1 MSDVARRAQL
11 SRSQVSN
18 FFNNPDLVSTDARQ
32 RISAAIAEL
41 GYVRDEA
48 ASALRRGT
56 SQMLGLLLLDG
67 WAPYFADLSQ
77 AIDDEA
83 NRLGWYLQVA
93 NSSRNEQREMRH
105 LDYFEAYRTRGI
117 IVAPQGDVSA
127 RLQRLTERGTACV
140 LLDPPSAHPAPACIP
155 SVAVDHRAGGSLAAE
170 HLLERGSRRFAFVGN
185 TAQVHSQD
193 RLKGFAATLRKSH
206 PDAHMEV
213 IETADLT
220 IGAAKP
226 AADHILR
233 LPTGRRPDGVLAAN
247 DLVAIGLL
255 HALTSSRIQVPR
267 DLRLVGYD
275 DIDMAAQL
283 VTPLSTIGQPVKQL
297 GATAVRLVIDQIDRP
312 ATGEATHLMLQPKL
326 VIRSTT

>member
-18 FFNNPDLVSTDARQ
+18 FFNNPDLVSTNARQ
-32 RISAAIAEL
+32 RISAAITEL

-83 NRLGWYLQVA
+83 IRFGWYLQVA
-93 NSSRNEQREMRH
+93 NSSRNEQRETRH

-127 RLQRLTERGTACV
+127 RLQRLTERGMACV
-140 LLDPPSAHPAPACIP
+140 LLDPPSAHPAPACLP
-155 SVAVDHRAGGSLAAE
+155 SVAVDHRAGGALAAE

-193 RLKGFAATLRKSH
+193 RLTGFAATLRKNH
-206 PDAHMEV
+206 PDAPIDV
-213 IETADLT
+213 VETADLT

-226 AADHILR
+226 AADHILQ

-255 HALTSSRIQVPR
+255 HALTSSGIQVPR
-267 DLRLVGYD
+267 DIRLVGYD

-283 VTPLSTIGQPVKQL
+283 VTPLSTIRQPVKQL

-312 ATGEATHLMLQPKL
+312 ATGEAPHLMLQPKL